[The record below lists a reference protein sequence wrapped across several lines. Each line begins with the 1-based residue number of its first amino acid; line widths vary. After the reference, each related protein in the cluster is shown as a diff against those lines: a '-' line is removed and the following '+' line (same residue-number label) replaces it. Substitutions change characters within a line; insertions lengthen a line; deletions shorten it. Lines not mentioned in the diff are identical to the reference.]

1 MLPESKK
8 AVVVAEAKYTRVAEQ
23 EILSE
28 IGDGG
33 WYVKVRFGDR
43 PSIIDILYLNINVT
57 ISLAVLIYL
66 AG

>member
-8 AVVVAEAKYTRVAEQ
+8 AVVVAEAEYTRVAEQ

-28 IGDGG
+28 IGGGG
-33 WYVKVRFGDR
+33 WYVRVGFGDW
-43 PSIIDILYLNINVT
+43 PSIIDTLYLNINVT
-57 ISLAVLIYL
+57 ISLALLIYL